1 MKPSPVMHALIV
13 NDFQTALGKDN
24 MQRKTF
30 RTSDGAELSYIS
42 AGSGQPIMMLHA
54 WSQSAEQF
62 KYQIP
67 VFAEH
72 YQVIAV
78 DLRGHGESEKV
89 PFGYRIL
96 WRIAC
101 SDPGKADTSPRHL
114 TPGARRN
121 IKQS

>member
-1 MKPSPVMHALIV
+1 
-13 NDFQTALGKDN
+13 

-30 RTSDGAELSYIS
+30 TTSDDVQLSYIS
-42 AGSGQPIMMLHA
+42 AGSGQPIVLLHG

-67 VFAEH
+67 IFAEH

-89 PFGYRIL
+89 AFGYRVSRLSKDIQEL
-96 WRIAC
+96 ISA
-101 SDPGKADTSPRHL
+101 L
-114 TPGARRN
+114 
-121 IKQS
+121 QL